1 MHRFIGQ
8 TWWKWDNFNYIFEHA
23 KNLPGKKIEKILV
36 NKVLTCSTCLK
47 NKKSNRFRI
56 YDKKGKLLAYSWH
69 KLFFKYKKT
78 LFILLPHFFTSCIT
92 NSGEEVL
99 HDPFENGK
107 INSTIR
113 KIWGITFNFDVF
125 ENNIYT
131 MIP

>member
-1 MHRFIGQ
+1 MQ
-8 TWWKWDNFNYIFEHA
+8 KKWGF
-23 KNLPGKKIEKILV
+23 KNLKKIENIPS
-36 NKVLTCSTCLK
+36 NKVLTYSVCLK
-47 NKKSNRFRI
+47 KNKCNRFRI

-69 KLFFKYKKT
+69 KLFFKCKKT

-113 KIWGITFNFDVF
+113 KT
-125 ENNIYT
+125 
-131 MIP
+131 